1 MKYPPNLPA
10 EDRAA
15 YDAEYAKTLA
25 GQLERVSQE
34 LQNTW
39 RLILATFAGSRLAR
53 WLTRTRT

>member
-1 MKYPPNLPA
+1 MKCPPNLPT

-25 GQLERVSQE
+25 GQHERLSRE

-39 RLILATFAGSRLAR
+39 RLILAAFADSRLAR
-53 WLTRTRT
+53 WFTRTRA